1 MKLARYFPS
10 GQPHAVGVGIVSD
23 ETIVAIRLDD
33 DLPSLSAI
41 LESMDPL
48 STVQDRQGESLP
60 LSSIE
65 LLAPIDQQEVWAAGV
80 TYKRSQTARM
90 EESEAAASCYDRVY
104 QSPRPELFLKAT
116 PNRVSGPGQPLR
128 IRADSKWNVPEPEL
142 TLVVNSRKQ
151 LVGYTIGNDM
161 SSRDI
166 EGENPLYLPQA
177 KVYNQCCGLGPWVTL
192 ASSFPPRDEVGI
204 HISIRRDN
212 QVIFSGATGL
222 DQMARSLEDLIQW
235 LGRDNDFPHGVFLLT
250 GTGIVPENDFTLLPA
265 DVVDIT
271 IDGIGTLSNR
281 VVQG

>member
-1 MKLARYFPS
+1 RSAEPF
-10 GQPHAVGVGIVSD
+10 
-23 ETIVAIRLDD
+23 DD
-33 DLPSLSAI
+33 V
-41 LESMDPL
+41 LEP
-48 STVQDRQGESLP
+48 
-60 LSSIE
+60 
-65 LLAPIDQQEVWAAGV
+65 LAPIVSQEVWAAGV
-80 TYKRSQTARM
+80 TWSRSRTARM
-90 EESEAAASCYDRVY
+90 EESQSAGGSDFYDKVY
-104 QSPRPELFLKAT
+104 DAERPELFLKAT
-116 PNRVSGPGQPLR
+116 PHRVVGTGRPMFLR
-128 IRADSKWNVPEPEL
+128 SDSKWIVPEPEL
-142 TLVVNSRKQ
+142 TVAVSSTGRIF
-151 LVGYTIGNDM
+151 GYTIGNDL
-161 SSRDI
+161 SCRDI